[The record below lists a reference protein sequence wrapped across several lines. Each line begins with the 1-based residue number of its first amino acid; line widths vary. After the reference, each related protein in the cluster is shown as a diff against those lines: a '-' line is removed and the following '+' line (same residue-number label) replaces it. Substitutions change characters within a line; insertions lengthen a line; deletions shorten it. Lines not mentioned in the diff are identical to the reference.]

1 MISRK
6 EILTLEYSAD
16 VLTHMLELERTLPTI
31 GDYIRTDPKI
41 EIEAWMR
48 DKLVNWV
55 VGLGEDL
62 SVSVETVQLSVTLI
76 NQFLSTVHTKRAVL
90 QLVGIVCFM
99 IALKYHESICY
110 PLEQAIIHCG
120 RVYNKEDLQ
129 NTEIFLLQKLE
140 WCLKIPTAAELA
152 KQLLYIS
159 GVNYDFS
166 KIIERGNSFAMTCY
180 CDYFLSQFSPLVI
193 AVVSIVCALEQ
204 YGQKGFR
211 DQWLKL
217 LKNKV
222 GLDMPVLNEC
232 KRALVY
238 KLYRETPE
246 KSIEKLKCLNDSI
259 V

>member
-16 VLTHMLELERTLPTI
+16 VLTHMLELERSLPPI

-48 DKLVNWV
+48 DKLVNWIV
-55 VGLGEDL
+55 SLSEELG
-62 SVSVETVQLSVTLI
+62 VSVETIQLSITLI
-76 NQFLSTVHTKRAVL
+76 NQFLSSVNTKRSVL

-110 PLEQAIIHCG
+110 PLEQAIQHCG

-129 NTEIFLLQKLE
+129 KTEIFILQRLE
-140 WCLKIPTAAELA
+140 WCIKVPTSAELSR
-152 KQLLYIS
+152 QLLYIS
-159 GVNYDFS
+159 GVPYDFT

-193 AVVSIVCALEQ
+193 AVVSVICALEQ
-204 YGQKGFR
+204 YGQKAFR
-211 DQWLKL
+211 DQWLSL
-217 LKNKV
+217 LKNKI
-222 GLDMPVLNEC
+222 GLDIPVLDQC
-232 KRALVY
+232 KRALVH

-246 KSIEKLKCLNDSI
+246 QGVDKLKCLKDSI
-259 V
+259 M

>member
-6 EILTLEYSAD
+6 EILTLEYITD
-16 VLTHMLELERTLPTI
+16 VLTHMLDLERTLPPI

-55 VGLGEDL
+55 VSLGEEL
-62 SVSVETVQLSVTLI
+62 GVSVETLQLSVTLI
-76 NQFLSTVHTKRAVL
+76 NQFLSSVHTKRSVL

-99 IALKYHESICY
+99 IALKYHESICF
-110 PLEQAIIHCG
+110 PLEQAIKHCG

-140 WCLKIPTAAELA
+140 WCLKIPTATELA
-152 KQLLYIS
+152 RQLLYIS
-159 GVNYDFS
+159 GVNYDFT
-166 KIIERGNSFAMTCY
+166 KIIERGNSFAMSCY

-193 AVVSIVCALEQ
+193 AVVSVICALEQ

-211 DQWLKL
+211 DQWLRL
-217 LKNKV
+217 LKNKI
-222 GLDMPVLNEC
+222 GLDIPVLDQC
-232 KRALVY
+232 KRALVH

-246 KSIEKLKCLNDSI
+246 KGVDKLKCLKDSI
-259 V
+259 M